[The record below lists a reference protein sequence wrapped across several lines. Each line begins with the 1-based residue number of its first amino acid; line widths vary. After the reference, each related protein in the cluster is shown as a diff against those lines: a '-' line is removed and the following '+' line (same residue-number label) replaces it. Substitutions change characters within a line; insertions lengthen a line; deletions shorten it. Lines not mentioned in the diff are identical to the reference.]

1 MIENFLTKYLR
12 WYNKKHLIFDDN
24 SRVNPPE
31 WEKEKNLLLY
41 IHIPFCEELC
51 PYCSFNRYPFE
62 LKKAK
67 KYFKSLKQ
75 EIKLYKDKGFDFKSI
90 YVGGGTPTI
99 LIDELA
105 EVLSLCNDS
114 FSIQE
119 ISCETNPNHLIKDKI
134 QILKEVGVNRLS
146 VGVQSFDNEI
156 LKQIERYHKYGSS
169 EEIQDKLK
177 ETLGIFDT
185 LNVDMIFNF
194 PTQTAEHIEK
204 DCEIIKNLKIDQV
217 TFYPLMLSEFTM
229 NVMRKKFGQFSFKNE
244 KIFYYII
251 LSELENEYTNGTC
264 WCFSRK
270 KSMIDEYIIDY
281 DEYIGAG
288 SGAFGYY
295 NGIIYSN
302 TFSLEEYSNFIDKGE
317 FPLKATKKFSEIE
330 QMRYDFLIKLF
341 GTKLDK
347 SFLKSKYGNKFYFKL
362 FMELLFF
369 KLVGA
374 IKENNKFIYL
384 TKKGLYLWVVMMR
397 EFFIGVNNFRDYC
410 RGIKN

>member
-1 MIENFLTKYLR
+1 MIENFITKYLR
-12 WYNKKHLIFDDN
+12 WYNKKHLTFDDK
-24 SRVNPPE
+24 SKIIPPK
-31 WEKEKNLLLY
+31 WEEGKNLLLY

-51 PYCSFNRYPFE
+51 PYCSFNRFPFQYDKAKRYFKN
-62 LKKAK
+62 LKKE
-67 KYFKSLKQ
+67 L
-75 EIKLYKDKGFDFKSI
+75 ELYKNKGFDFKSI

-105 EVLSLCNDS
+105 EILTYCSKN
-114 FSIQE
+114 FSIKE
-119 ISCETNPNHLIKDKI
+119 ISCETNPNHLTDDKI
-134 QILKEVGVNRLS
+134 NILKKIGVNRLS

-169 EEIQDKLK
+169 EEIQERLK
-177 ETLGIFDT
+177 DTLGIFDT

-194 PTQTAEHIEK
+194 PTQTKEHIKK
-204 DCEIIKNLKIDQV
+204 DCRIIKELKIDQV

-229 NVMRKKFGQFSFKNE
+229 NVMKRKFGNFSFKNE
-244 KIFYYII
+244 KIFYYVI

-264 WCFSRK
+264 WCFSRM

-302 TFSLEEYSNFIDKGE
+302 TFSLEEYSELIERGK
-317 FPLKATKKFSEIE
+317 FPLKAVKRFSEIE

-341 GTKLDK
+341 GTELDK
-347 SFLKSKYGNKFYFKL
+347 NFIKSKYGNKFYFKML
-362 FMELLFF
+362 KELLFF
-369 KLVGA
+369 KIINA
-374 IKENNKFIYL
+374 IKEDENKFLL

-410 RGIKN
+410 RGLIK

>member
-1 MIENFLTKYLR
+1 MIENLITKYLR
-12 WYNKKHLIFDDN
+12 LYNKKHLIFDDKTP
-24 SRVNPPE
+24 VTPPE
-31 WEKEKNLLLY
+31 WEQGKNLLLY

-51 PYCSFNRYPFE
+51 PYCSFNRYPFK
-62 LKKAK
+62 LDIAK
-67 KYFKSLKQ
+67 KYFRNLKR
-75 EIKLYKDKGFDFKSI
+75 ELKLYREKGFDFKSI

-105 EVLSLCNDS
+105 EILTISKEY
-114 FSIQE
+114 FSINK
-119 ISCETNPNHLIKDKI
+119 ISCETNPNHLTDEKIK
-134 QILKEVGVNRLS
+134 ILKETGVNRLS
-146 VGVQSFDNEI
+146 VGVQSFDNDI

-169 EEIQDKLK
+169 EEIQARLK
-177 ETLGIFDT
+177 QISGIFDT

-194 PTQTAEHIEK
+194 PTQTEEHIYK
-204 DCEIIKNLKIDQV
+204 DCEIIKKLKIDQV
-217 TFYPLMLSEFTM
+217 TFYPLMLSEYTM
-229 NVMRKKFGQFSFKNE
+229 NIMKKKFKKFSFKNE

-251 LSELENEYTNGTC
+251 LSELEGKYSNGTC

-302 TFSLEEYSNFIDKGE
+302 TFSLDEYNDYIDKNK
-317 FPLKATKKFSEIE
+317 FPLKAIKKFSEFE

-341 GTKLDK
+341 GTELDK
-347 SFLKSKYGNKFYFKL
+347 SFIKGKYGNKFYFKL
-362 FMELLFF
+362 FKEILFF
-369 KLVGA
+369 KLINA
-374 IKENNKFIYL
+374 IKEDDKKFFL

-410 RGIKN
+410 RGIIK